1 MRFTFYHLHEIRN
14 RIETDVSEGRFPRP
28 HHQDCVRP
36 EGWENPNVRD
46 RPEDFVSATF
56 DDAVRKG
63 RGIPGAAELIQS
75 VLEFRREPGT
85 DQGFAQIC
93 CPSESAR
100 IAQLES
106 DLQALLDAA
115 DPEDPMNHIY
125 TQEVQMPVVRFI
137 RYTVWRDFEADY
149 GPAGEI
155 PSWNDMREPR

>member
-1 MRFTFYHLHEIRN
+1 MRFTFYHLHAIRN
-14 RIETDVSEGRFPRP
+14 RIGTDVSERRFPQP

-63 RGIPGAAELIQS
+63 RGVPGAAELIQS

-85 DQGFAQIC
+85 DQAFAQIR
-93 CPSESAR
+93 CPSESAP
-100 IAQLES
+100 IAQLEK

-115 DPEDPMNHIY
+115 DPEDPMNHLY
-125 TQEVQMPVVRFI
+125 TDEVQMPVVRFM
-137 RYTVWRDFEADY
+137 RYTVWRDFEADWDVL
-149 GPAGEI
+149 GDF
-155 PSWNDMREPR
+155 PSSEKMTEPQ